1 MVAARATTPARGG
14 SHEGADRPA
23 AHCGC
28 SDRIAR
34 AEAEVAARGVAA
46 CWDQERDAETC
57 AVGSGRHC
65 ARCSATHAACA
76 LCALRPRRAAGE
88 IQWRQRFS
96 IQVMWLLSRLGLDG
110 SPPLRSAGGG
120 LSSDRRAGRLQAS
133 ARRHACSCR
142 STARRSSRGIRRHW
156 VPLAAAF
163 DSEAP
168 ADPPTRV
175 GYQEIAQAL
184 EILRRLLQCCQD
196 RRPFLNGQAHDLG
209 AEQESALKPPSQ
221 RPVHDG
227 RKFSNEPIVY
237 RDAVQQHSQPTSLLF
252 GECFGDV

>member
-46 CWDQERDAETC
+46 CWDQERDAEAC

-110 SPPLRSAGGG
+110 SHPLRSAGGG

-196 RRPFLNGQAHDLG
+196 RRPFPQRSSPRPWRGTGERSQASL
-209 AEQESALKPPSQ
+209 SAT
-221 RPVHDG
+221 RPRWPQVLERAD
-227 RKFSNEPIVY
+227 RLPRRRSTTL
-237 RDAVQQHSQPTSLLF
+237 PTHLSVVRRVLR
-252 GECFGDV
+252 